1 MVLTG
6 RKEDLSQQK
15 THALTKKEVRDLKAM
30 KNQDSENK
38 VTLMVQEDLKNQKV
52 IKEEMITLKVM
63 KNQGDLTNLLMMIQ
77 ERDVHT
83 IEKSEV
89 QENMK
94 NRIERKTTIKN
105 IVRKEKK
112 QQNSYQMDRFV

>member
-1 MVLTG
+1 M
-6 RKEDLSQQK
+6 
-15 THALTKKEVRDLKAM
+15 
-30 KNQDSENK
+30 
-38 VTLMVQEDLKNQKV
+38 TLVVQEDLKSQKV
-52 IKEEMITLKVM
+52 LKEEMIALKVM

-77 ERDVHT
+77 ERNVHT

-89 QENMK
+89 QEDLK
-94 NRIERKTTIKN
+94 NRFVRKTTIKS